1 MPSPALGRRA
11 LLLACAAVVMAP
23 WCAPAA
29 AQSGRRPPP
38 RRPDPPPAA
47 EERPTAPA
55 PEEEAPPATPISVA
69 KDVASMNIPHA
80 VAAYVVDECLGRFRQ
95 VKRFS
100 ATAIRD
106 LRRGEAADLAKSG
119 EQTYVLWLEFTID
132 AADEEKAGLGPPNLR
147 NLVVRYVLYAPG
159 TGDAKTQG
167 RLYFT
172 ADGARI
178 TNGRVLGPYSGRSRG
193 AGYTMEEAGP
203 KIAEYVMDA
212 LGVPAVPTLPR
223 R

>member
-1 MPSPALGRRA
+1 MPSQALARRA
-11 LLLACAAVVMAP
+11 LLLACAAVVLSA

-47 EERPTAPA
+47 EERPDPS
-55 PEEEAPPATPISVA
+55 PPREEAPPPTPISVA
-69 KDVASMNIPHA
+69 KDVASINLPHA
-80 VAAYVVDECLGRFRQ
+80 VASYVVDECLGRMRQ

-106 LRRGEAADLAKSG
+106 LRRGEATDLAKSNY
-119 EQTYVLWLEFTID
+119 QTYVLWLEFSID
-132 AADEEKAGLGPPNLR
+132 ALDEERAGMGTANLR

-159 TGDAKTQG
+159 SGDVTTQG
-167 RLYFT
+167 RLNFT
-172 ADGARI
+172 AYGARI
-178 TNGRVLGPYSGRSRG
+178 SNGRVLAPYGGRGRG
-193 AGYTMEEAGP
+193 AGYTMEEAGQ
-203 KIAEYVMDA
+203 KIAEAVMDA